1 MASTSTSASRQPG
14 SSPGQGQTET
24 KAPLIAYNNVLVLL
38 PPREVAHRLN
48 PFRAVHDKAGI
59 RWTAHITL
67 LFPFV
72 ADSHLQSTLDILR
85 PLVATVKPFK
95 LTLDGVDRFSKPSG
109 DTVHL
114 TAGKKNKEEND
125 NVQRLWKIVSGACG
139 YKGRPF
145 VPHMTLGQAPNQGR
159 DIEALQFLNQK
170 ADSIWRSV
178 KDIEWIVGSV
188 AVLKKDDNDG
198 GIMKLHDELFLHDHT
213 DSAFQLAP
221 LCPPVSLV
229 GDNHQWKPINMDQQ
243 ARSSHQNW
251 SKLSVATYNILHD
264 PAFPIS
270 TRIDMLIEDILNAD
284 ADILCLQEV
293 TDQSM
298 SLLLSSPPIQRV
310 YQHSSRDP
318 AVVLENERNVLVLSK
333 YPFTPKIID
342 TGTRH
347 KPATIAIFD
356 SPRSGPETESTS
368 LVVVAIH
375 LTAGRAAVPL
385 DQKTRE
391 LQGVIS
397 YLRSN
402 HPNDDWIVAGDMNW
416 PNEIETTPMEG
427 SNVFDD
433 AVVTLKGSLSGQN
446 NDAGQRQVL
455 DFATYD
461 PVHNPLAAQTARES
475 KVGQRYD
482 RIYVKRTENL
492 VICDVEMFGIR
503 DDPASDHWG
512 LKAQLTNPLL
522 EPTPTD
528 NVIPTHGDIEGANC
542 DPVEEEALEPAT
554 ITQEDLDDLF
564 LKRTWLP
571 DEAQEQDMAKALSI
585 LRQVICTSNSD
596 TSATLA
602 NNDQTDQPSA
612 ATPITSTA
620 PKVLIKLEAVGSYAL
635 GVHTNHSDID
645 CLAVGNIS
653 PRTFWLLAQSRI
665 RSQGKKLGPTQPNE
679 DEIVKLKRFVKDA
692 AVQMMELEV
701 LGIKIDLQYCAAARL
716 AERWDDIAR
725 LPTDSPLFSL
735 PVASLVTLNAY
746 RDVLT
751 IKRLVPSL
759 PTFRTAHRAL
769 KLLLSDRGLVGARF
783 GYLGGFHLTLL
794 LTSIA
799 LHLPRSA
806 TAPHLV
812 EKFLHTYAEWNW
824 ERDVVYPIP
833 SLANRVNYKRTLT
846 KEPMVVLSIEKPHSN
861 LTYHASWN
869 SVTSLSRGFKD
880 AHTILSSGGS
890 WKNICGENPLEE
902 FINGHKAFIK
912 LDVHFWGGDCMKGRA
927 VIGWLESRVVSVSD

>member
-1 MASTSTSASRQPG
+1 
-14 SSPGQGQTET
+14 
-24 KAPLIAYNNVLVLL
+24 
-38 PPREVAHRLN
+38 
-48 PFRAVHDKAGI
+48 
-59 RWTAHITL
+59 
-67 LFPFV
+67 
-72 ADSHLQSTLDILR
+72 
-85 PLVATVKPFK
+85 
-95 LTLDGVDRFSKPSG
+95 
-109 DTVHL
+109 
-114 TAGKKNKEEND
+114 
-125 NVQRLWKIVSGACG
+125 
-139 YKGRPF
+139 
-145 VPHMTLGQAPNQGR
+145 
-159 DIEALQFLNQK
+159 
-170 ADSIWRSV
+170 
-178 KDIEWIVGSV
+178 
-188 AVLKKDDNDG
+188 
-198 GIMKLHDELFLHDHT
+198 MKLHDELFLHDHT

-243 ARSSHQNW
+243 ARSSYQNW

-270 TRIDMLIEDILNAD
+270 TRIDKLIEDILNAD

-298 SLLLSSPPIQRV
+298 SLLLSSQPIQRV

-446 NDAGQRQVL
+446 SDAGQRQIL

-503 DDPASDHWG
+503 DDPASDHRG

-596 TSATLA
+596 TSATWA
-602 NNDQTDQPSA
+602 NNDQTDQPPA
-612 ATPITSTA
+612 ATPIASTA

-665 RSQGKKLGPTQPNE
+665 RSQGKRLGPTRPNE
-679 DEIVKLKRFVKDA
+679 DEIVKLRRFVKDA

-759 PTFRTAHRAL
+759 PAFRTAHRAL

-783 GYLGGFHLTLL
+783 G
-794 LTSIA
+794 
-799 LHLPRSA
+799 
-806 TAPHLV
+806 
-812 EKFLHTYAEWNW
+812 
-824 ERDVVYPIP
+824 
-833 SLANRVNYKRTLT
+833 
-846 KEPMVVLSIEKPHSN
+846 
-861 LTYHASWN
+861 
-869 SVTSLSRGFKD
+869 
-880 AHTILSSGGS
+880 
-890 WKNICGENPLEE
+890 
-902 FINGHKAFIK
+902 
-912 LDVHFWGGDCMKGRA
+912 
-927 VIGWLESRVVSVSD
+927 